1 MCYSNHVYQERRIIF
16 MIDEEKLA
24 FGFSIAF
31 GLIFVLTPAIIV
43 PTITSGIDNG
53 IKTSDLNNYVT
64 HVQEKN
70 KELGEKISEQTG
82 LYHYEPLSVRFEKN
96 DNDTYDLRFF
106 GDAQDIMYGTR
117 YSVMKNVVYTNIL
130 PERVE
135 KYSQALK
142 NMVEHEFNNSE
153 NISGEILTAA
163 SKPWSENLYGGM
175 FNLHKLENYV
185 RLVDEVYGALNDA
198 ITEYYT
204 LDSIGPVT
212 PYTDILGEE
221 YKYDPTKP
229 TIIQVIEGEWGGM
242 AHGYLTTKYINTNF
256 ILTDIS
262 PVNKEGDKNYVY
274 VNTLQTDDAKSF
286 YNIQG
291 CFVVEGENLT
301 SEEVYQKIE
310 NHEYNEFY
318 KGDKQHDR
326 NTNTAENDFSL

>member
-1 MCYSNHVYQERRIIF
+1 MNDDTKKVIGAFITFGGMIVLIPATIIPT
-16 MIDEEKLA
+16 L
-24 FGFSIAF
+24 FSCRENKIE
-31 GLIFVLTPAIIV
+31 
-43 PTITSGIDNG
+43 
-53 IKTSDLNNYVT
+53 TSDLNNYVT

-106 GDAQDIMYGTR
+106 GDAQDKMYGTR

-163 SKPWSENLYGGM
+163 SKHWSENLYGGL
-175 FNLHKLENYV
+175 FNLHKLKNYV
-185 RLVDEVYGALNDA
+185 RLVDEVYSALSDA

-204 LDSIGPVT
+204 IDSIGPVT

-229 TIIQVIEGEWGGM
+229 TIIQVIEGEWGGLM
-242 AHGYLTTKYINTNF
+242 GYGDLTTKYINTNF

-274 VNTLQTDDAKSF
+274 VNTIQTDGTTNF

-318 KGDKQHDR
+318 KGDKQHDK